1 MNCACVRYVG
11 DPSRF
16 PQGSAYSK
24 SRLQRSNISLPRLPR
39 ALSRDSETG
48 ASREGGDRQPSVGGS
63 KLVFLSFT
71 FEPVCGLKQCQNQKQ
86 NRSWSLEAAPRR
98 SKPILLHLGHL
109 RPAPVLPLLVL
120 GVRVSVSQAGGV
132 LHHRPKE
139 LHRGPLPPERAV
151 HGCRFAAGQSAV

>member
-1 MNCACVRYVG
+1 MGWAKTV
-11 DPSRF
+11 
-16 PQGSAYSK
+16 SK
-24 SRLQRSNISLPRLPR
+24 P
-39 ALSRDSETG
+39 
-48 ASREGGDRQPSVGGS
+48 
-63 KLVFLSFT
+63 
-71 FEPVCGLKQCQNQKQ
+71 KQ

-109 RPAPVLPLLVL
+109 RPSPVLPLLVL

-151 HGCRFAAGQSAV
+151 HGHNKHFTESVSILQVMNHDESLRKHI

>member
-1 MNCACVRYVG
+1 MRYVG
-11 DPSRF
+11 EPSRF

-71 FEPVCGLKQCQNQKQ
+71 FEPVCGLKQCQNQ
-86 NRSWSLEAAPRR
+86 
-98 SKPILLHLGHL
+98 SKIGLGHWRL
-109 RPAPVLPLLVL
+109 PRAGQSPYYFTWVISDPPVLLLLLL

-139 LHRGPLPPERAV
+139 LHQGPLPPERAV
-151 HGCRFAAGQSAV
+151 HN

>member
-1 MNCACVRYVG
+1 MKKLGGCVGAGGTVG
-11 DPSRF
+11 W
-16 PQGSAYSK
+16 AKTVSK
-24 SRLQRSNISLPRLPR
+24 P
-39 ALSRDSETG
+39 
-48 ASREGGDRQPSVGGS
+48 
-63 KLVFLSFT
+63 
-71 FEPVCGLKQCQNQKQ
+71 KQ

-120 GVRVSVSQAGGV
+120 GVRVAVSQAGGV